1 MRIVDK
7 PCKHC
12 GVMMYGV
19 SSLKTV
25 CDECLHKNSIKLQ
38 QRATERNKQRAAEQK
53 AMREKEAAEEK
64 PQPSQ
69 LDMDACEAT
78 RCGMTYGQLKLRT
91 AHR

>member
-12 GVMMYGV
+12 GGMMCGV

-25 CDECLHKNSIKLQ
+25 CDECLRNNSLELQ
-38 QRATERNKQRAAEQK
+38 RRARERYRQREPEREAKRT
-53 AMREKEAAEEK
+53 KELEAKK

-69 LDMDACEAT
+69 LDIDACEAT
-78 RCGMTYGQLKLRT
+78 RCGLTYGQMKLRT